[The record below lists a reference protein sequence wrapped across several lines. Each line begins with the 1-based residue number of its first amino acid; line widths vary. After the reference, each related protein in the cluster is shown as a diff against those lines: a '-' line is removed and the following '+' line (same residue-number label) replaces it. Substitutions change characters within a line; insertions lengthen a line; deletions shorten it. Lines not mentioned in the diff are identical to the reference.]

1 MPDVLQ
7 VLIDTE
13 QRRVATP
20 RISLT
25 AAKFDLNGL
34 DFSNTYIE
42 PIGGT
47 VMLRPACLTDA
58 WDTSNTG
65 DTLRLSLAD
74 FGITASATEWQAAN
88 NRGAGNVRLVN
99 QSGLTGG
106 VRASISTMAS
116 YAKNRSWYVSFFV
129 YNVEGQKD
137 GDYLECGWGDDG
149 DGSTGVSLRFKV
161 GGIVEVWK
169 TAVQVGTYTV
179 SNATQPNT
187 YASWIIIPFRRRDLL
202 VLNIETNDGFIH
214 TFTDISETAT
224 DPIIIPNAEFWSY
237 VPYGSANLEI
247 ACLKFPTSGY
257 VTSVPISLMVPPPTG
272 ATLEARVNA
281 GVGAAVTNA
290 MILGDSPFYGTIPDV
305 TNKVSAFAVVKTDG
319 TAYTPNGTIRDVL
332 AKVTLVGNGNYT
344 PFVYGV
350 HAAYQA
356 TFANTSAAEEFD
368 LTPYIVSN
376 PPPQLTV
383 PDDPGGV
390 SFTFSLLQPE
400 TLNSTYVDKLLT
412 LGNRPVKVKIG
423 SVVVLDGVMM
433 EPQLTDAVYDAARRL
448 SCEVRDRTHLAQT
461 LQFRERIPLD
471 GLLLSSASPSVL
483 WSNLASFLY
492 FSFGIPLAN
501 IDQDSVGYTLP
512 VIPGDLNDEPF
523 NAIIDVGGNPYDELA
538 RLVST
543 YAAGFLWGIKPGAS
557 GLTAMFKDPDTLST
571 TPDYTLY
578 RTAADAVAASKPARD
593 VYYSYTERPLPLDA
607 NEVRVSGYDP
617 RTKKAIQVYK
627 VDSASQTVTTAPAS
641 RPDNWAGAPLI
652 LGLTDPRVT
661 SIDAATR
668 VVNAVFPRVSA
679 RYWVSNWTSE
689 MLFKSGGVPIWRGD
703 LVSLNGRR
711 NVRISAM
718 NITFNV
724 EDGGIVAVRSASY
737 TGGTLLNRGGVD
749 PDSIARQQAAA
760 NFNRSIVFPGGEFIA
775 TKTSGNTVAL

>member
-1 MPDVLQ
+1 MPDVLT

-34 DFSNTYIE
+34 DFSNTYID
-42 PIGGT
+42 PITGT

-65 DTLRLSLAD
+65 VTLRLALSD

-88 NRGAGNVRLVN
+88 NRGAGAVRLVN

-106 VRASISTMAS
+106 VRNSISTTATWT
-116 YAKNRSWYVSFFV
+116 KNRSWYVSFYV

-137 GDYLECGWGDDG
+137 GVYYECGWGNDG
-149 DGSTGVSLRFKV
+149 DGSTGVSLRFRV
-161 GGIVEVWK
+161 GGIVEVYK
-169 TAVQVGTYTV
+169 TAVLVGTYTV

-187 YASWIIIPFRRRDLL
+187 YASWMVIPCRRRDLL
-202 VLNIETNDGFIH
+202 IINIETNDGFVH
-214 TFTDISETAT
+214 TFTDIAETAT
-224 DPIIIPNAEFWSY
+224 NPIILPAAKFWSY
-237 VPYGSANLEI
+237 VPYGSANIEVAPLQ
-247 ACLKFPTSGY
+247 FPASGY
-257 VTSVPISLMVPPPTG
+257 VTSVPISLMIPPPTG
-272 ATLEARVNA
+272 ATLEARVNT
-281 GVGAAVTNA
+281 GVGASVTNA

-319 TAYTPNGTIRDVL
+319 TAYTPDGTIRDVL
-332 AKVTLVGNGNYT
+332 AKVTLVGNGSYT
-344 PFVYGV
+344 PFLYGV
-350 HAAYQA
+350 HAAYSA

-368 LTPYIVSN
+368 LTPYIVDN

-390 SFTFSLLQPE
+390 SFTFSLIQPE

-433 EPQLTDAVYDAARRL
+433 EPVLTDGVYDAARRL

-483 WSNLASFLY
+483 WSNIVSFLY

-501 IDQDSVGYTLP
+501 IDQDTIGYTLP
-512 VIPGDLNDEPF
+512 VIPGNLNDDPF

-557 GLTAMFKDPDTLST
+557 GLTAMFKDPDTLSS

-578 RTAADAVAASKPARD
+578 RTGAAAVAASKPARD
-593 VYYSYTERPLPLDA
+593 VYFTYSERPLPLDA

-617 RTKKAIQVYK
+617 RAKKAIQVYK
-627 VDSASQTVTTAPAS
+627 VDTASQTVTTAPAS

-652 LGLTDPRVT
+652 LGITDPRIT

-668 VVNAVFPRVSA
+668 VVNAVYPRVTA
-679 RYWVSNWTSE
+679 RYWISNFTSE
-689 MLFKSGGVPIWRGD
+689 LLFKSAGVPIWRGD

-711 NVRISAM
+711 NVRISAI
-718 NITFNV
+718 NVTFHR
-724 EDGGIVAVRSASY
+724 EDANTVAVRSCSY
-737 TGGTLLNRGGVD
+737 TGGTLLNRGGSD
-749 PDSIARQQAAA
+749 PDGIARQQAAA
-760 NFNRSIVFPGGEFIA
+760 NFNRSIVFPGGDFIA
-775 TKTSGNTVAL
+775 TKTSGNTVAI